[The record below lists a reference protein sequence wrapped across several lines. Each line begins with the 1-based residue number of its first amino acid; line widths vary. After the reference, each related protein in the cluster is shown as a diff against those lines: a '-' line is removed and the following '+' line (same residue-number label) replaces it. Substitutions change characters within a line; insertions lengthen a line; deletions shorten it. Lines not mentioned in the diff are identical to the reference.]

1 MLASNLLSCRPAC
14 CNSTSVVPE
23 VSCTLDALHVFP
35 GHLCGKG
42 GVALLPEEL
51 ARADEG
57 RGVLELPAHHVGP
70 LVQAQRQVP
79 VAADPLR
86 ASRRRTIKEAPE
98 MAEQA
103 LRAPFRGAQ
112 WVKLHACK
120 CGSQLLSEPAS
131 SI

>member
-57 RGVLELPAHHVGP
+57 RGVLELPAHHVRP
-70 LVQAQRQVP
+70 LVEPQRQIP

-86 ASRRRTIKEAPE
+86 SSKDPQDHPSAQHMLPLKPE
-98 MAEQA
+98 CMHKSTPFTGFTPFFRIFCLAA
-103 LRAPFRGAQ
+103 LKP
-112 WVKLHACK
+112 
-120 CGSQLLSEPAS
+120 
-131 SI
+131 